1 MPSDVRPPHVLIST
15 LHYLIDKVVPQLPK
29 SHPFLWDRTRSIRQ
43 DFTYQN
49 SRGAEAIECNE
60 LIARVHL
67 LSLHIMLTS
76 DQEYSKQQE
85 LEQFNKTLQTLSEL
99 YDYNRKGNPN
109 FRSPRE
115 AEFRSYLLLSH
126 INDPDIERQIQL
138 LPQDIFDDPRIQ
150 LAITLRGMLQQAYGI
165 QQKDV
170 KENAPTLFA
179 GLFQAIATDK
189 NVSFLTSCLI
199 ESHFQD
205 TRFGAL
211 ASMARAYHPRGK
223 PYVLSRLTKLL
234 GFSNEDD
241 TASFCKSYGMTVVTD
256 EQQQLAVNV
265 APSSL
270 NPQTSF
276 ANLFAPYID
285 VKKGSQSWPSCIYN
299 DSLASGSTPAVVV
312 PPQRSPFQTLPTST
326 TSTSSP
332 FASKPPAFSFSQPA
346 VTQPKAPAFTFGTP
360 QQATPS
366 PILKAEPAKEV
377 PKPFSFNAPPTKP
390 VEPISAAPA
399 LAPAPAP
406 IPIPVKAPPP
416 PKPKPVIKYVYSDQE
431 AQLEAQRMMKEVT
444 RDALQSVLPSAWKK
458 VQADRERE
466 RQKQRQAMLRSAV
479 ADMEFKSI
487 VSVLI
492 LEATRNAKA
501 VQMDNMRL
509 RKLAVRQVGRAAFI
523 SKVLYDQAERRMQEY
538 EMVSKQLGRPRKI
551 SGHGTLV
558 RVSSFS
564 KDRNSLTPEQR
575 YEHKMQE
582 IKRQKEKAAAFWKPF
597 DMATV
602 VANPIELGLRKN
614 YIYGET
620 AVRVACF
627 CQNWESVV
635 GQWLQAKLKLG
646 QWVQSTS
653 KATKVLV
660 EQLQEDPATYRDVCQ
675 LVLVTGLNA
684 DGQPQSDLT
693 YYKEALTAI
702 MGLISE
708 RTMFKIDLM
717 VMYWGGD
724 SATESSIFEQ
734 LGVRDHMTSLN
745 STVFCA
751 MGGQIDDPSQVFQTS
766 LGELSANFGGLY
778 SARGAKEKEQERQRL
793 MEEREHREYEAY
805 LETVRQDEAE
815 RNRRIEK
822 IQKMNSLHF
831 FEQPVIALSAGT
843 ASPPTT
849 PKRKRDEKLELA
861 AKKVVSPQARGPI
874 VPRGVQELRGLIA
887 SVSKRTKTVS

>member
-1 MPSDVRPPHVLIST
+1 MPSDVRPPHVLVST

-49 SRGAEAIECNE
+49 SRDAEAIECNE

-99 YDYNRKGNPN
+99 YDFNRKRDSS
-109 FRSPRE
+109 FRSPHE

-138 LPQDIFDDPRIQ
+138 LPQDIFDDRRIQ
-150 LAITLRGMLQQAYGI
+150 CAITLRGMLQQAHGI
-165 QQKDV
+165 LQKDV
-170 KENAPTLFA
+170 KENAPSLFA
-179 GLFQAIATDK
+179 ALFQAIATGK

-270 NPQTSF
+270 NPQTTF

-285 VKKGSQSWPSCIYN
+285 VKKGSKSWPSCIYN
-299 DSLASGSTPAVVV
+299 DSLETGSTPAIVI
-312 PPQRSPFQTLPTST
+312 PAQRSSFQTLPTST
-326 TSTSSP
+326 ISTPSP
-332 FASKPPAFSFSQPA
+332 FASNAPAFSFSQSAP
-346 VTQPKAPAFTFGTP
+346 VQPKAPVFKFGTS
-360 QQATPS
+360 QANTS
-366 PILKAEPAKEV
+366 PLVKSEPAKETPKSLFFSSV
-377 PKPFSFNAPPTKP
+377 PAKPA
-390 VEPISAAPA
+390 EPITSR
-399 LAPAPAP
+399 APAPTS
-406 IPIPVKAPPP
+406 IPVIAAPP
-416 PKPKPVIKYVYSDQE
+416 PKPKPVIKYVYSEKD
-431 AQLEAQRMMKEVT
+431 AQLEAQQMMKEVT
-444 RDALQSVLPSAWKK
+444 RTALQSVLPSAWNK

-466 RQKQRQAMLRSAV
+466 RQNQRQAMLRSAV
-479 ADMEFKSI
+479 TEMEFKTIISA
-487 VSVLI
+487 LI

-501 VQMDNMRL
+501 VQMDNLRL
-509 RKLAVRQVGRAAFI
+509 KKLAVGQVGRAAFI
-523 SKVLYDQAERRMQEY
+523 SKVLHDQAERRMQEY
-538 EMVSKQLGRPRKI
+538 EMISKQLGRPRKI
-551 SGHGTLV
+551 SGQGTLV
-558 RVSSFS
+558 RLPSFS
-564 KDRNSLTPEQR
+564 KERSSLTPKQR
-575 YEHKMQE
+575 YDQKMQE
-582 IKRQKEKAAAFWKPF
+582 IKREKEKTATFWKPF
-597 DMATV
+597 DLDAI
-602 VANPIELGLRKN
+602 VANPIEAGLRQN

-620 AVRVACF
+620 EVRVACF

-646 QWVQSTS
+646 QWVPSSS

-675 LVLVTGLNA
+675 LILVTGLNA
-684 DGQPQSDLT
+684 EGQPQSDLT
-693 YYKEALTAI
+693 YYREALTAI

-708 RTMFKIDLM
+708 RTKFKLDLM
-717 VMYWGGD
+717 VMYWGDDG
-724 SATESSIFEQ
+724 ATEVSVFEQ

-745 STVFCA
+745 NTVFCA
-751 MGGQIDDPSQVFQTS
+751 MGGQIDDPSLEFQTS
-766 LGELSANFGGLY
+766 LGELSANFRGFY

-793 MEEREHREYEAY
+793 LAERENREYKAY

-831 FEQPVIALSAGT
+831 FEQPVIALSAGA
-843 ASPPTT
+843 ASPTT
-849 PKRKRDEKLELA
+849 PKRKRDALPEKLELA
-861 AKKVVSPQARGPI
+861 AKNVVSPQARGPI
-874 VPRGVQELRGLIA
+874 VSRGVQELRGLIA